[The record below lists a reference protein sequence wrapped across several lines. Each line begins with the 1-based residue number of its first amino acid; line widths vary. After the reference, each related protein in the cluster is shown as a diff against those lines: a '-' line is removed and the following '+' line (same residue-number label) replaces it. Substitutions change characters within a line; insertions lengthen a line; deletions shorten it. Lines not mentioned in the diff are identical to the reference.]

1 MGWEFR
7 VFSPLESATALVD
20 PSKQKECRSDT
31 YVVVSDRV
39 GLKYR
44 HGSQL
49 EVKTKQKI
57 SKYSQN
63 IEKWEKHHG
72 QNIENVES
80 LLKNLKI
87 YGTDEQ
93 EALAKMS
100 TFKTN
105 KRRKTWIK
113 GMVTIEQTDIEVTI
127 HESMKKWRSWCVE
140 GSENDIFKWT
150 QENCATLEK
159 QKELFGPDH
168 FISSYAA
175 FVVNVWGHN

>member
-57 SKYSQN
+57 SKYSPN
-63 IEKWEKHHG
+63 IEKWEKHYG
-72 QNIENVES
+72 QNIENLES

-93 EALAKMS
+93 VALAKMT

-113 GMVTIEQTDIEVTI
+113 RMVTIEQTGVQFGG
-127 HESMKKWRSWCVE
+127 HLRPFCYLKAHLK
-140 GSENDIFKWT
+140 GFKG
-150 QENCATLEK
+150 A
-159 QKELFGPDH
+159 
-168 FISSYAA
+168 
-175 FVVNVWGHN
+175 